1 MKKILFNI
9 YIIFGITSLAFA
21 QDMYD
26 ITYVSGFEMADYH
39 SDSDCKPTRG
49 SGDSS
54 DDTHLVLKG
63 ENIYYK
69 VNDSSSAKS
78 CEKDWVCSRV
88 PATVDDNTKS
98 TPYCFFG
105 DVHGP
110 DEWDDGSY
118 PPSSIATCS
127 NVSGFEKFTK
137 GDLSVFVATDQKVLM
152 GKHQGQTFSP
162 KTLVNKKNSIKCVGF
177 VCKNGTYACNNGTCV
192 ANPND
197 ICPEDI
203 PPAKTING
211 LPKIP
216 TPPNPP
222 ASHESKA
229 KEWKS
234 KLK

>member
-1 MKKILFNI
+1 MKKFLFNI

-21 QDMYD
+21 QDTYNVE
-26 ITYVSGFEMADYH
+26 YVSGFDMADYH
-39 SDSDCKPTRG
+39 SSSNCIPTRG
-49 SGDSS
+49 TAEKYDEYLIIDG
-54 DDTHLVLKG
+54 TG
-63 ENIYYK
+63 IYYK
-69 VNDSSSAKS
+69 VVAGGNCHTA
-78 CEKDWVCSRV
+78 WVCVRGA
-88 PATVDDNTKS
+88 ATVGGADSYSVSHCFYGDN
-98 TPYCFFG
+98 G
-105 DVHGP
+105 N
-110 DEWDDGSY
+110 DEWDDEAAAHK
-118 PPSSIATCS
+118 PVRIANCS
-127 NVSGFEKFTK
+127 AISGFEKFTK
-137 GDLSVFVATDQKVLM
+137 GDLSVFVTTDQKVLM
-152 GKHQGQTFSP
+152 GKYQGQTFSP

-192 ANPND
+192 ANPTD
-197 ICPEDI
+197 ICPENI